1 MSTPWRGLSRPGRP
15 RLLPSPGQCP
25 QRTCRGPGGW
35 AGARDSRPQ
44 PSCPARS
51 PAVGPP
57 VPLTCPRSWCEL
69 SAPETTVVTWQPYP
83 GNRLRAPA
91 SRQRP
96 PRGPE
101 VWARPEMVGRVPGT
115 RGSLLLRVTPGL
127 PRPPSPSWTWDLV
140 PRVFRAAQPSMWGPP
155 RTKQQAGLSEAVP
168 TPRESGLTPEAPP
181 LPSGPMG
188 SQGCLCSGGIYLLL
202 VGPGGDPKMCDH
214 IQSPGPCPS
223 ELTREMGLCRCDCGE
238 GLEMRSCWIIWGT

>member
-101 VWARPEMVGRVPGT
+101 VWARPEMVGRVPGAPGVPSPQGHPWPPKT
-115 RGSLLLRVTPGL
+115 PKSILDLGPGPTCLQGCAAQHVGSPTHQTASGAQRGSAHPKGKWAHARGPASAIWAHGVTRVSLLWGHLL
-127 PRPPSPSWTWDLV
+127 ASC
-140 PRVFRAAQPSMWGPP
+140 RAGRGP
-155 RTKQQAGLSEAVP
+155 QNV
-168 TPRESGLTPEAPP
+168 
-181 LPSGPMG
+181 
-188 SQGCLCSGGIYLLL
+188 
-202 VGPGGDPKMCDH
+202 
-214 IQSPGPCPS
+214 
-223 ELTREMGLCRCDCGE
+223 
-238 GLEMRSCWIIWGT
+238 